1 MIKAVIFDIDRT
13 LINSKPVEYNSFN
26 KAYFKLRN
34 EDVPSDV
41 LKNLSNNTTE
51 KTFALLKL
59 SEEEAKLL
67 NEYWDYYLSE
77 EKIQFFNGITELLHK
92 LKEEK
97 YLLGILTSRG
107 KDEFKSIKDLF
118 ENINELFD
126 IVVTLDQVEKPKPS
140 PSGLKLICDKLNLKA
155 NEIIYIGDHYNDFLC
170 ARDAGAEFGFAAW
183 DNDLVMFD
191 TPNILHKPD
200 DVLKLLKKL

>member
-34 EDVPSDV
+34 EEVPSDV

-67 NEYWDYYLSE
+67 NKYWDYYLSE

-107 KDEFKSIKDLF
+107 KDEFKD
-118 ENINELFD
+118 
-126 IVVTLDQVEKPKPS
+126 
-140 PSGLKLICDKLNLKA
+140 
-155 NEIIYIGDHYNDFLC
+155 
-170 ARDAGAEFGFAAW
+170 R
-183 DNDLVMFD
+183 
-191 TPNILHKPD
+191 
-200 DVLKLLKKL
+200 LL